1 MDDGLY
7 FVHIFKQ
14 SRTMDY
20 GRQNTQ
26 FLGFW
31 GTKDGCF
38 RKFHMCF
45 RPKKLK
51 KHKNMTFFL
60 NLKIVNSC
68 CRLTKELANFSF
80 YVHQYCESK
89 RLFKILFC
97 VLKSMK
103 NRPFVHQ
110 GNIWC
115 TKDGTRPKDVLKDK
129 YDLTRRMGGGRVGAT
144 SLAKNILVVF

>member
-1 MDDGLY
+1 
-7 FVHIFKQ
+7 
-14 SRTMDY
+14 
-20 GRQNTQ
+20 
-26 FLGFW
+26 
-31 GTKDGCF
+31 
-38 RKFHMCF
+38 MCF

-68 CRLTKELANFSF
+68 CRLTKELTNFSF
-80 YVHQYCESK
+80 YVHQYDESK

-97 VLKSMK
+97 VLKSKK

-110 GNIWC
+110 GNIRC

-129 YDLTRRMGGGRVGAT
+129 YDLTRRMQRTGLFSRRSVVQNFVWIRNRRMDGRIRAFR
-144 SLAKNILVVF
+144 S